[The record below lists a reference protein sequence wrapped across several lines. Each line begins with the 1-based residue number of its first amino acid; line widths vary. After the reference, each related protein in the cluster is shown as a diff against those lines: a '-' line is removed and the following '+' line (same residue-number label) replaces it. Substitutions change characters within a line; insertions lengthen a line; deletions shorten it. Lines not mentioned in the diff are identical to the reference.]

1 VCVCAVVLVYPFRI
15 RIMPATDH
23 KYLRDT
29 STWHRGLAISLAF
42 YGWGNTRCQV
52 VEPIHISLMHKS
64 SHLSTFSIN
73 IFIL

>member
-1 VCVCAVVLVYPFRI
+1 VAIVCV
-15 RIMPATDH
+15 IMPATDH

-29 STWHRGLAISLAF
+29 PGLAISLAF